1 MTPKFRKNR
10 RTTRWNPEGY
20 GNLIDCH
27 QPILPQNLPVHQARV
42 AAKCF
47 CLYLCASLSAVVST
61 GPYLQVSSNEVVAND
76 LIAKFFVAT
85 VFEFELCFIGG
96 SCTGQPVRTQGR
108 SSQKSYEME
117 TLPFWQDRFFRLLW
131 SFRWMQNDANTFELT
146 QRKVGLQSQHAAVF
160 FARKTSSWFG
170 SCPPRRLTR
179 SSAEPIP
186 ARLWSNLNMTGIRG
200 IRNSCESCD

>member
-1 MTPKFRKNR
+1 MIYAIYDTIYIYTQKITLSILGDLFPNIVSQGIPRFGFFAGLSAVFPTTPKFRKNR
-10 RTTRWNPEGY
+10 RTTRWNPEEY

-42 AAKCF
+42 VAKCF

-85 VFEFELCFIGG
+85 VFEFELCSIGG

-108 SSQKSYEME
+108 PSQKSYEME

-131 SFRWMQNDANTFELT
+131 SFRWMQT
-146 QRKVGLQSQHAAVF
+146 H
-160 FARKTSSWFG
+160 
-170 SCPPRRLTR
+170 
-179 SSAEPIP
+179 
-186 ARLWSNLNMTGIRG
+186 LNSRT
-200 IRNSCESCD
+200 EK